1 MEHHRLDIYPIPREK
16 EPMFINEPWL
26 IDRSLMNYG
35 QVKREP
41 EEKEDNIRIYIP
53 MDLNKDAIMRRLWN
67 VITLYEEASEE
78 NEFNFSQDVDA
89 LISQIE
95 IYDKIWFVRHL
106 PSEGKHSAEAVE
118 LVKEFVAQLEE
129 IPDACAERFPFDT
142 IDELKREYMG
152 VE

>member
-26 IDRSLMNYG
+26 IDRSLMNYE

-53 MDLNKDAIMRRLWN
+53 MDLNKDAILRRLWN
-67 VITLYEEASEE
+67 VITIYEEASEE
-78 NEFNFSQDVDA
+78 NEFNFSQDVDT

-95 IYDKIWFVRHL
+95 IYDQIWYVRHM
-106 PSEGKHSAEAVE
+106 PKEGAHSAEAVE
-118 LVKEFVAQLEE
+118 LVKEFVARLEE
-129 IPDACAERFPFDT
+129 IPDACAERFPFET
-142 IDELKREYMG
+142 IDELKREYLG
-152 VE
+152 YE